1 MQNKKFQHNWDF
13 MANSNNPKEGD
24 LCYCSLCNQWCMD
37 GYKNGKPFKMSR
49 SEFMEWHIAG
59 KIDASSSFGTVEEA
73 KAKYQEQYGR

>member
-1 MQNKKFQHNWDF
+1 
-13 MANSNNPKEGD
+13 
-24 LCYCSLCNQWCMD
+24 MD